1 MGITTS
7 DCELR
12 AMTERGI
19 FLPYPSPQ
27 SSKMNLRKLLFLA
40 SCFLLKRAAE
50 FMLLFSVGLAIAIFI
65 GDMEASSAIWLVLAT
80 FALTPLLEAAYAI
93 VRKEK
98 AND

>member
-1 MGITTS
+1 MGYDGKGDFPPFSVT
-7 DCELR
+7 
-12 AMTERGI
+12 
-19 FLPYPSPQ
+19 Q

-65 GDMEASSAIWLVLAT
+65 GDTETSSAIWLVLAT

-98 AND
+98 PND

>member
-1 MGITTS
+1 
-7 DCELR
+7 
-12 AMTERGI
+12 
-19 FLPYPSPQ
+19 
-27 SSKMNLRKLLFLA
+27 MNLRKLLFLA

-65 GDMEASSAIWLVLAT
+65 GDTEASSAIWLVLAT
-80 FALTPLLEAAYAI
+80 FALEAAYAI

>member
-1 MGITTS
+1 
-7 DCELR
+7 
-12 AMTERGI
+12 
-19 FLPYPSPQ
+19 
-27 SSKMNLRKLLFLA
+27 MNLRKLLFLA

-65 GDMEASSAIWLVLAT
+65 GDTEASSAIWLVT